1 MIDPFS
7 AALRDWQTFY
17 LLVGGAAAVLIGLL
31 FVAISLA
38 VDMAIDDQRTSLR
51 GWVTP
56 AVVQFTLVLFVSA
69 VSVMPLQQSAVLG
82 ALVLLLGV
90 VGLADAGVTLAS
102 LLRQGRGRLA
112 RGQDWIWR
120 VALPVATSLA
130 LSGSGV
136 GLLVGGRAAL
146 AWLAGSTVV
155 LLAMALRNAWDLV
168 TWIVEHRNDR
178 RREEGQASPN
188 AERTGSRDR

>member
-1 MIDPFS
+1 MHDPFS
-7 AALRDWQTFY
+7 TALRDWQTFY

-38 VDMAIDDQRTSLR
+38 VDLAIEAELAGMR
-51 GWVTP
+51 GFVTP

-82 ALVLLLGV
+82 ALVLLLGML
-90 VGLADAGVTLAS
+90 GLADAGVTVAS
-102 LLRQGRGRLA
+102 LRRQRRGRLA
-112 RGQDWIWR
+112 QGQDWIWR

-168 TWIVEHRNDR
+168 TWIVVHRDDR
-178 RREEGQASPN
+178 RRKEGQTPQHG
-188 AERTGSRDR
+188 ETKT

>member
-1 MIDPFS
+1 MHDPFGP
-7 AALRDWQTFY
+7 ALRDWQTFY

-31 FVAISLA
+31 FVAISLG
-38 VDMAIDDQRTSLR
+38 VDLAIDAEAGLR
-51 GWVTP
+51 GFVTP

-82 ALVLLLGV
+82 ALVLLLGG

-102 LLRQGRGRLA
+102 LWRQGHGRLA
-112 RGQDWIWR
+112 QGQDWLWR

-136 GLLVGGRAAL
+136 GLLVGGQAAL
-146 AWLAGSTVV
+146 AWLAGTTVV

-168 TWIVEHRNDR
+168 AWLVEHRNDR
-178 RREEGQASPN
+178 RREESPMSPN
-188 AERTGSRDR
+188 GETKT